1 MKAPVSTAIA
11 IGVGVVV
18 LLGYFVQI
26 PFLTELRDILVGW
39 ATILAAVALFVG
51 VGNLF
56 LVHLH
61 KISRAPSGGFYS
73 LILIISLV
81 ATLVVGILFGASSY
95 WPLWIFRNIQMPVE
109 TSLIALLVVV
119 LTYAIARL
127 LRRKLNLFTIVFV
140 ATAAIVLLGT
150 APIFGIEIPLLY
162 GENGLRSL
170 LTQIPAVAGARGI
183 LLGVA
188 LGAVATGLR
197 VLMGVDR
204 PYGG

>member
-26 PFLTELRDILVGW
+26 PFLTNLRDILVGW
-39 ATILAAVALFVG
+39 AVILAAVALFVG
-51 VGNLF
+51 IGNLF

-61 KISRAPSGGFYS
+61 KVSRAPSGGFYS
-73 LILIISLV
+73 LVLITSLA
-81 ATLVVGILFGASSY
+81 ATLVVGYFGASSY
-95 WPLWIFRNIQMPVE
+95 WSVWIFRNIQTPVE
-109 TSLIALLVVV
+109 TSLIALLAVV

-127 LRRKLNLFTIVFV
+127 LRRRLNAFTGVFV
-140 ATAAIVLLGT
+140 ATAVIVLLGT
-150 APIFGIEIPLLY
+150 APIFGFEIPILY